1 MNKFEAN
8 YIHKASEYLTKKR
21 AMLKKETQKEEKK
34 SSIVQKVLSLFKK
47 LKLLSKN

>member
-8 YIHKASEYLTKKR
+8 YIHKASEYLTKKI

-34 SSIVQKVLSLFKK
+34 SSIVQKVFLSLFKK
-47 LKLLSKN
+47 EL